1 MFKTYTVMELEQSN
15 IQDCSCENSSQ
26 LQAVNYTHKKLR
38 SRSLIGSSCIAGI
51 GA

>member
-26 LQAVNYTHKKLR
+26 LQPSTI
-38 SRSLIGSSCIAGI
+38 LIKNSALEV
-51 GA
+51 